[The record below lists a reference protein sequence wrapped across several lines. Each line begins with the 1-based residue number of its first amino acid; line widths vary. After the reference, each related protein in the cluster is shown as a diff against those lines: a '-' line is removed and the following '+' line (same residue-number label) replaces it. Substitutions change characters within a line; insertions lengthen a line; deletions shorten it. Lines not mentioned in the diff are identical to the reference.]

1 MFESESIRLLPAEL
15 QWRTV
20 VPKQGESVRG
30 WVGGKLQVQTVHFVN
45 KASRPC
51 RDKITR
57 GGMHCYCGK
66 TPMSSRQ
73 IGYLPL
79 ITKEREKVVILMCAT
94 TSKKAAL
101 LETGQPVEFWRP
113 ARDKVG
119 LMFKVILPEELG
131 ETATENMRR
140 MKPHDIRQYLLQV
153 LWQDTELIRYFEK
166 HVPTSDYLPV
176 APPPAPTKMPP
187 LVKRPKA
194 RDTSAPVAAIV
205 QGLSAAFDPT

>member
-1 MFESESIRLLPAEL
+1 MFESEAIRLLPAEL

-20 VPKQGESVRG
+20 VPKQGESIRG
-30 WVGGKLQVQTVHFVN
+30 WIGGKLQVQTVHFMS

-57 GGMHCYCGK
+57 GGMLCYCSK

-79 ITKEREKVVILMCAT
+79 LTKEREKVVVLMCAT
-94 TSKKAAL
+94 TAKKAAL

-113 ARDKVG
+113 TRDKVG
-119 LMFKVILPEELG
+119 LQFKVLLASELG
-131 ETATENMRR
+131 EQQTENMKR

-166 HVPTSDYLPV
+166 HVPTSSYLPV
-176 APPPAPTKMPP
+176 APPPEPSKYPA
-187 LVKRPKA
+187 LVKRGKA
-194 RDTSAPVAAIV
+194 RDTSAPVAEIV
-205 QGLSAAFDPT
+205 QGMSEAFPAG